1 MQGEIE
7 QSPRNSQIQQ
17 SFIIKNYK
25 NIGLLIL
32 LCLFILFVVIVFY
45 FFISLMSTDN
55 ETSSFFQY
63 KIVEYDVSD
72 SSIYIQADCI
82 DCQSY
87 YEIKSNYIA
96 TSLNITISFLSQ
108 THLNI
113 QIKGLT
119 FPYQYEVPHKLP
131 FPDYK
136 NPFSNSSTSFKEYQ
150 VTAVYNPMRLIII
163 RNQTNEVIF
172 DTADFELIYSR
183 FYIEITTKLPTK
195 FIYGLGERNGLFA
208 LENDTYTIWN
218 RMPRYNATND
228 TASFNYSSNTFG
240 SQPIYMVKE
249 NHSYFHTVF
258 LRNFNAMDIDFNNS
272 ESDPSLQF
280 RIVILTLFFI
290 SFIENRQEEH
300 LI

>member
-1 MQGEIE
+1 MQEEGER
-7 QSPRNSQIQQ
+7 SPRNDQIQQ

-32 LCLFILFVVIVFY
+32 ICVFILFLVIAFY
-45 FFISLMSTDN
+45 FFISLMSSDD
-55 ETSSFFQY
+55 EISSLFQY
-63 KIVEYDVSD
+63 KIVEYDATD

-82 DCQSY
+82 DCASY
-87 YEIKSNYIA
+87 YQTKSNYIA

-108 THLNI
+108 AHLNI
-113 QIKGLT
+113 QIKGLN
-119 FPYQYEVPHKLP
+119 FPYQYEVPHKSP
-131 FPDYK
+131 FPDYVS
-136 NPFSNSSTSFKEYQ
+136 PLSNTSTTYKEYQ
-150 VTAVYNPMRLIII
+150 ITAIYNPLRLIIT

-172 DTADFELIYSR
+172 DTADFRLIYSR

-195 FIYGLGERNGLFA
+195 YLFGLGERNGLFS

-228 TASFNYSSNTFG
+228 TASFNYSNNTFG

-249 NHSYFHTVF
+249 NQTYFHTVF
-258 LRNFNAMDIDFNNS
+258 LRNFNAMDIEFNNS

-280 RIVILTLFFI
+280 RIVSHTLKLYIFI
-290 SFIENRQEEH
+290 VIN
-300 LI
+300 